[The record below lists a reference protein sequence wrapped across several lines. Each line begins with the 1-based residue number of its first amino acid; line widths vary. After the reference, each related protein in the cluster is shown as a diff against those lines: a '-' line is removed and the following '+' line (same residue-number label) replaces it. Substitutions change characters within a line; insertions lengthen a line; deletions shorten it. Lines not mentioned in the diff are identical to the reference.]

1 MTLPALTY
9 NPRSAQSFI
18 DEVVERSGQNL
29 YACYQCRRCASGC
42 TVGEET
48 GITPD
53 RLIRMVI
60 LGDRDQAVNNPLVWQ
75 CVSCYTCG
83 TRCPNTIQC
92 GRVTETLKK
101 MSREE
106 DVIPQNPTIAY
117 FHDAFVQGC
126 TRWGRVNEMEFMG
139 YYELKNIGKYLMTF
153 QFKKAYREIAGQ
165 IALGRDMIRQ
175 KRLHLKLHTSR
186 GRKEVKTFYKIAV
199 KRKAHLKK
207 ERQAQ
212 IHARPKKV

>member
-1 MTLPALTY
+1 MNQSAMIY
-9 NPRSAQSFI
+9 NPQTAKTLI
-18 DEVVERSGQNL
+18 DEVVERSNQNI

-53 RLIRMVI
+53 VLIRLIITGNREEA
-60 LGDRDQAVNNPLVWQ
+60 LDNALVWQ

-83 TRCPNTIQC
+83 TRCPNHIQC
-92 GRVTETLKK
+92 GRITETLKK

-139 YYELKNIGKYLMTF
+139 YYELKNIGKHLVNF
-153 QFKKAYREIAGQ
+153 QFRKAWDEIVLQVKMGAS
-165 IALGRDMIRQ
+165 MFKQ
-175 KRLHLKLHTSR
+175 KRLHFRFQSSR
-186 GRKEVKTFYKIAV
+186 GRNEVKQFYKIAIE
-199 KRKAHLKK
+199 KKKARKNDKK
-207 ERQAQ
+207 NGFGFRHE
-212 IHARPKKV
+212 

>member
-1 MTLPALTY
+1 MTLPALSY
-9 NPRSAQSFI
+9 NPKSAKTLI
-18 DEVVERSGQNL
+18 EEVVERSNQNL

-53 RLIRMVI
+53 YLIRLVMMGNREEA
-60 LGDRDQAVNNPLVWQ
+60 LDNKLVWQ

-83 TRCPNTIQC
+83 TRCPNNIQS
-92 GRVTETLKK
+92 GRITETLKK

-106 DVIPQNPTIAY
+106 EVIPLNPNIAY

-139 YYELKNIGKYLMTF
+139 YYELKNIGKHLMGF
-153 QFKKAYREIAGQ
+153 NFRKAYDEIAAQ
-165 IALGRDMIRQ
+165 IKLGRSMFKQ

-186 GRKEVKTFYKIAV
+186 GRKEVKNFYKMAI
-199 KRKAHLKK
+199 KKKTSLKK
-207 ERQAQ
+207 EKRLQRRQQ
-212 IHARPKKV
+212 QE

>member
-1 MTLPALTY
+1 MNRSAMVY
-9 NPRSAQSFI
+9 NPQVTKTLI
-18 DEVVERSGQNL
+18 DEVIERSSQNI

-53 RLIRMVI
+53 VLIRLIITGNREEA
-60 LGDRDQAVNNPLVWQ
+60 LDNALVWQ

-83 TRCPNTIQC
+83 TRCPNNIQC
-92 GRVTETLKK
+92 GRITETLKK

-106 DVIPQNPTIAY
+106 DVIPLNPTIAY

-139 YYELKNIGKYLMTF
+139 YYELKNIGKHLINF
-153 QFKKAYREIAGQ
+153 KLKKALDEIVLQ
-165 IALGRDMIRQ
+165 IKLGISMYRQ
-175 KRLHLKLHTSR
+175 KRLHLGFHSSR
-186 GRKEVKTFYKIAV
+186 GRNEVKKFYKIAIE
-199 KRKAHLKK
+199 KKKSRKIEKK
-207 ERQAQ
+207 NN
-212 IHARPKKV
+212 IVNVS

>member
-1 MTLPALTY
+1 MTLSAAIY
-9 NPRSAQSFI
+9 NPQSAKTLI
-18 DEVVERSGQNL
+18 DEVVERSGQNI

-53 RLIRMVI
+53 VLIRLIITGNREEA
-60 LGDRDQAVNNPLVWQ
+60 LDNALVWQ

-83 TRCPNTIQC
+83 TRCPNHIQS

-106 DVIPQNPTIAY
+106 DVIPLNPNIAY

-139 YYELKNIGKYLMTF
+139 YYELKNIGKHLLNI
-153 QFKKAYREIAGQ
+153 QFRKAWDEIVLQ
-165 IALGRDMIRQ
+165 VKLGASMFRQ
-175 KRLHLKLHTSR
+175 NRLHLKLHTSR
-186 GRKEVKTFYKIAV
+186 GRKEVKQFYKMAV
-199 KRKAHLKK
+199 KKKTVLKND
-207 ERQAQ
+207 
-212 IHARPKKV
+212 KKSGFGFRHD